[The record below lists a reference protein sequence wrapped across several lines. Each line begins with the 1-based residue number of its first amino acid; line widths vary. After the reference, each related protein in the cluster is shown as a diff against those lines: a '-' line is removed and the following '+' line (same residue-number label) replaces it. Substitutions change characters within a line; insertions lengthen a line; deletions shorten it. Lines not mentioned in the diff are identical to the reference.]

1 MEEVDRRSAWEGV
14 AEEEEEVTFCCHSG
28 YSHHNHNLD

>member
-1 MEEVDRRSAWEGV
+1 MEEVGKRSAWEGV
-14 AEEEEEVTFCCHSG
+14 AEEEEVTFCCHSG